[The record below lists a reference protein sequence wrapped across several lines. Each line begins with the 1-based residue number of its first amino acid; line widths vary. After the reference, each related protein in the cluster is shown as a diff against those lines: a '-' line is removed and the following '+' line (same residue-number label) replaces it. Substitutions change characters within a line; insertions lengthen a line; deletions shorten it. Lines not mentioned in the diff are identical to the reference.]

1 MLALNCA
8 AACTRSRAG
17 RACKPTLLR
26 MTTLVSAIGTFVVL
40 LLSIA
45 FTSFGQRVG
54 ACCCLSYFLETI
66 TYRGFYGA
74 DHSPLNQCRGTD
86 YNMLLRFLCDCRPPH
101 LGRPYRP
108 PHDEHH
114 T

>member
-45 FTSFGQRVG
+45 FMYFGQRLG

-66 TYRGFYGA
+66 TYRGFDSG
-74 DHSPLNQCRGTD
+74 DHSPLNQWSGNN
-86 YNMLLRFLCDCRPPH
+86 YNRMLRFLCECIHRH
-101 LGRPYRP
+101 LRRLYLPSQA
-108 PHDEHH
+108 EVSN
-114 T
+114 